1 MDSFESWFQRFLN
14 LRRRFNVAG
23 HLGGRHR
30 FRSRMM
36 LDSESPEAQETPSGI
51 CARLRPWLSRAVI
64 FALIS
69 ASTFILLLCP
79 CDRPGGSAY
88 AIFLV
93 SLACLVA
100 LGAAFLI
107 YRHLRQ
113 ASDATVFISAF
124 KALGIVSLA
133 VYAELRV
140 AVVMV
145 EWLARS
151 RH

>member
-1 MDSFESWFQRFLN
+1 MF
-14 LRRRFNVAG
+14 
-23 HLGGRHR
+23 
-30 FRSRMM
+30 
-36 LDSESPEAQETPSGI
+36 LDSESPEAKQPQFSPS
-51 CARLRPWLSRAVI
+51 ARLRRWIGRAVI

-100 LGAAFLI
+100 LAAAFLI

-113 ASDATVFISAF
+113 ASDATVFISTF
-124 KALGIVSLA
+124 KALGIASLA
-133 VYAELRV
+133 VYAQLRV

-145 EWLARS
+145 EWLARI